1 MANIFNED
9 FREFIEQLNTCEV
22 KYILVGGYSVI
33 LHGYPR
39 STGDMDIWVEPSEE
53 NYKKL
58 SLAFSSFGMPIMEKI
73 DFLNAKIEVFSYGR
87 PPLGIDILTTC
98 KGLNFEVTLSESKF
112 IEVEGLSIN
121 LISYQHLI
129 EAKKAAGRYKDLNDL
144 EHL

>member
-9 FREFIEQLNTCEV
+9 FKEFIEILNISEV

-39 STGDMDIWVEPSEE
+39 STGDMDIWVETSEE
-53 NYKKL
+53 NYLKL
-58 SLAFSSFGMPIMEKI
+58 KTAFLLFGMPIMEKS
-73 DFLNAKIEVFSYGR
+73 DFLNSDMDVFSYGR
-87 PPLGIDILTTC
+87 PPLGIDILTSC
-98 KGLNFEVTLSESKF
+98 KGLEFNLALQDSKF

-121 LISYQHLI
+121 LISYHHLI